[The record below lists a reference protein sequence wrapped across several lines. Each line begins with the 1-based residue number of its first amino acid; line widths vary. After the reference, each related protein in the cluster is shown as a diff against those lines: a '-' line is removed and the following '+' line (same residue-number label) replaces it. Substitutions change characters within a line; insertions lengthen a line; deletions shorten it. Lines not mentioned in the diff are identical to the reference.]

1 MKSILYSSEVLFGLG
16 PILVLWLIGV
26 GMGLPFSVAAVYNGE
41 VMGALI
47 LGSVL
52 LGSIG
57 MWGLIQLLK
66 KLIWPNINYS
76 IKKYRAHLICG
87 CLAVLLAAIGFIG
100 INNFVV
106 IYMVVPILVTG
117 HLYHVCSKY
126 S

>member
-1 MKSILYSSEVLFGLG
+1 MKAILYSSEVLFGLG

-66 KLIWPNINYS
+66 KLIWPDINYS
-76 IKKYRAHLICG
+76 IKKYRFHLICG
-87 CLAVLLAAIGFIG
+87 SLAVLLAAISFIG

-117 HLYHVCSKY
+117 HLYHVCSKH